1 MKKDYYVFN
10 YSTKTRRFKVIS
22 YGAYS
27 LAGAIRRFK
36 KNVRY
41 VGSFSVYLICEGFGI
56 WLGLHD

>member
-1 MKKDYYVFN
+1 MKRDYYVFN

-36 KNVRY
+36 KNVRR
-41 VGSFSVYLICEGFGI
+41 VGDFSVWKNGSRIF
-56 WLGLHD
+56 

>member
-1 MKKDYYVFN
+1 VKRDYYVFN

-36 KNVRY
+36 KNVRR
-41 VGSFSVYLICEGFGI
+41 VGDFSVWKNGSRIF
-56 WLGLHD
+56 